1 MTVVWTLVACYVA
14 LLLVRPAL
22 GPHDDYTLLR
32 TLQSGK
38 PFPLWWRDWNA
49 YDVGRLGRFSPL
61 VGSEYNLVA
70 LVSRTPRAYYALN
83 CLELIGFVWLLSRL
97 F

>member
-1 MTVVWTLVACYVA
+1 MAVVVLVACYAA

-32 TLQSGK
+32 TLQSAK

-49 YDVGRLGRFSPL
+49 YDVGKLGRFSPL
-61 VGSEYNLVA
+61 VGQEYNLVSF
-70 LVSRTPRAYYALN
+70 VSRTPRAYYVWNALQ
-83 CLELIGFVWLLSRL
+83 LVGFVWLLSQL